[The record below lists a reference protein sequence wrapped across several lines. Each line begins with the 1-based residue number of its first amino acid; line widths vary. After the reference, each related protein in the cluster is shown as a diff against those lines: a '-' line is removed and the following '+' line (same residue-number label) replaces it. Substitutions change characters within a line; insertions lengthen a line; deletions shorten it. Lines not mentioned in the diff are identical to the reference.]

1 MARNQILQFR
11 IVGMDCMDEVAVLRR
26 AVGPVVGGESRLS
39 FDVFTGRMTID
50 VGDAPVEPD
59 AIISAVAKAG
69 MEAIPW
75 SATTTTAEKMLPTAW
90 HQGVLWTS
98 LSGGFL
104 LIGLL
109 LRLSMMFQVTGGLT
123 VETVERVFLGLAIF
137 SGLWLVAPKAFRSAR
152 ALRPDMNLLMTVAVA
167 GAVVIGEYLEG
178 ASVAFLFALS
188 NVLEAWSIRSA
199 HRAISALMNLTP
211 PMARIQNRD
220 GTEEVC
226 PIEEVPVRTR
236 IVVKPGERIPL
247 DGSVVAGDSHV
258 NQAPITGESIPV
270 EKHVGDTVFAGTVN
284 GNGALEIDT
293 TKSAGDTTVAHIVRM
308 IEEAQ
313 SRRSPSE
320 QWVDRFAHI
329 YTPTV
334 MAFALLIFLVP
345 PLAIGQPWS
354 EWFYRSLVLLVI
366 ACPCALVISTPVSVV
381 AALAAAARQGVLV
394 KGGVHLEALSRL
406 RAIAFDKT
414 GTLTEGRPSVQ
425 AVIPLDEH
433 DETQLLER
441 VAALEARSEHPLA
454 KAILDYARTHGV
466 GVRPAENYQ
475 EIPGKGASGRWNGE
489 TYWLGSARLLE
500 ERGQGNTDVRQR
512 IAKLAAQGQTVVV
525 VGNERHVCGLL
536 ALADTVRHTSKNALT
551 DLKSLGVSHIEMLTG
566 DTQATAQAIGTAL
579 GVDEIRAELLP
590 AEKVEAVEEL
600 VRRYGSVAMVG
611 DGVNDA
617 PALAS
622 ATLGVAMGVAG
633 SDTAIE
639 TADIALMSNDL
650 MKLPWVIRLSR
661 RTLRIIQQNIWFSLV
676 VKGIFVVLTF
686 IGLATLWAAIA
697 ADMGAS
703 LLVIFNGLRLLRE
716 GQTTRVARPE
726 KTATT

>member
-1 MARNQILQFR
+1 MARNEVLHFR
-11 IVGMDCMDEVAVLRR
+11 IAGMDCMDEVAVLRR
-26 AVGPVVGGESRLS
+26 AVGPVVGSDSRLS
-39 FDVFTGRMTID
+39 FDVLAGRMTVD
-50 VGDAPVEPD
+50 MGDAPVEPD
-59 AIISAVAKAG
+59 TIISAVAKTG

-75 SATTTTAEKMLPTAW
+75 SDTTPTAEQMPSTAW
-90 HQGVLWTS
+90 HQEVFWTS

-109 LRLSMMFQVTGGLT
+109 LRVATIWQVTGGLA
-123 VETVERVFLGLAIF
+123 VETVERVFLALAIF
-137 SGLWLVAPKAFRSAR
+137 SGLWLVAPKAFRAAR

-188 NVLEAWSIRSA
+188 NALEAWSIRRA
-199 HRAISALMNLTP
+199 HRAISALMDLTP
-211 PMARIQNRD
+211 PMARILNRN
-220 GTEEVC
+220 GTEEVR
-226 PIEEVPVRTR
+226 PIEDVPVRSR
-236 IVVKPGERIPL
+236 IIVKPGERIPL

-284 GNGALEIDT
+284 GNGALEVET
-293 TKSAGDTTVAHIVRM
+293 TKAADDTTVAHIVRM

-320 QWVDRFAHI
+320 QWVDRFAHF
-329 YTPTV
+329 YTPSV
-334 MAFALLIFLVP
+334 MALALLIFLVP
-345 PLAIGQPWS
+345 PLAFGQPWS

-394 KGGVHLEALSRL
+394 KGGVYLEAPSRL

-414 GTLTEGRPSVQ
+414 GTLTEGKPSVQ
-425 AVIPLDEH
+425 AIIPLDGH
-433 DETQLLER
+433 NETELLER

-454 KAILDYARTHGV
+454 KAILDYARTQGI

-475 EIPGKGASGRWNGE
+475 EIPGKGATGRWNGE

-500 ERGQGNTDVRQR
+500 ERGHGTQDVRDR
-512 IAKLAAQGQTVVV
+512 IAALAAQGQTVVV

-536 ALADTVRHTSKNALT
+536 ALADTMRHTSKNALT
-551 DLKSLGVSHIEMLTG
+551 DLKALGVSHIEMLTG
-566 DTQATAQAIGTAL
+566 DTQATAQAIGNAL

-600 VRRYGSVAMVG
+600 VRRFGSVAMVG

-650 MKLPWVIRLSR
+650 MKLSWTIRLSR
-661 RTLRIIQQNIWFSLV
+661 RTVRIIQQNIVFSLA
-676 VKGIFVVLTF
+676 VKGIFVILTF
-686 IGLATLWAAIA
+686 VGFATLWGAIA

-716 GQTTRVARPE
+716 GQTTE
-726 KTATT
+726 LSTG

>member
-1 MARNQILQFR
+1 MPRSHVLHFR
-11 IVGMDCMDEVAVLRR
+11 IAGMDCMDEVAVLRR
-26 AVGPVVGGESRLS
+26 AVGPVVGSDSRLS
-39 FDVFTGRMTID
+39 FDVLAGRMTVD

-59 AIISAVAKAG
+59 AIISAVAKTG

-75 SATTTTAEKMLPTAW
+75 SGTTPTAEQVPSTAW
-90 HQGVLWTS
+90 HQGVFWTS

-104 LIGLL
+104 LIGVL
-109 LRLSMMFQVTGGLT
+109 LRVATIWQVTGGLA
-123 VETVERVFLGLAIF
+123 VEIVERMFLGLAIF
-137 SGLWLVAPKAFRSAR
+137 SGLWLVAPKAFRAAR

-188 NVLEAWSIRSA
+188 NALEAWSIRRA
-199 HRAISALMNLTP
+199 HRAISALMDLTP
-211 PMARIQNRD
+211 PMARILNRN
-220 GTEEVC
+220 GTEEVR
-226 PIEEVPVRTR
+226 PIEEVPVRSR
-236 IVVKPGERIPL
+236 IIVKPGERIPL
-247 DGSVVAGDSHV
+247 DGSVIAGDSHV

-284 GNGALEIDT
+284 GNGALEVET
-293 TKSAGDTTVAHIVRM
+293 TKAAGDTTVAHIIRM

-329 YTPTV
+329 YTPSV
-334 MAFALLIFLVP
+334 MALALLIFLVP
-345 PLAIGQPWS
+345 PLAFGQPWS

-381 AALAAAARQGVLV
+381 AALAAAARQGVLI
-394 KGGVHLEALSRL
+394 KGGVYLEAPSRL

-425 AVIPLDEH
+425 AVIPLDGH
-433 DETQLLER
+433 NETELLER
-441 VAALEARSEHPLA
+441 AAALEARSEHPLA
-454 KAILDYARTHGV
+454 KAILDHARTERV
-466 GVRPAENYQ
+466 SVRPAEGYQ
-475 EIPGKGASGRWNGE
+475 EIPGKGATGRWNGE
-489 TYWLGSARLLE
+489 TYWLGSGRLLE
-500 ERGQGNTDVRQR
+500 ERGQGTQGVRDR
-512 IAKLAAQGQTVVV
+512 IAALAAKGQTVVV

-551 DLKSLGVSHIEMLTG
+551 DLKALGVNHMEMLTG
-566 DTQATAQAIGTAL
+566 DTQATAHAIGTAL

-600 VRRYGSVAMVG
+600 VRRFGSVAMVG

-622 ATLGVAMGVAG
+622 ATLGIAMGVAG

-650 MKLPWVIRLSR
+650 MKLSWTIRLSR
-661 RTLRIIQQNIWFSLV
+661 RTVRIIQQNIVFSLA
-676 VKGIFVVLTF
+676 VKGIFVILTF
-686 IGLATLWAAIA
+686 VGFATLWGAIA

-716 GQTTRVARPE
+716 GQTIELSTG
-726 KTATT
+726 